1 MQTVCR
7 SVTEKAVTRPHCS
20 KSEEYKEQQVSP
32 TSPPT
37 LCVAQTGTVGLL
49 PAEIARIFLVV
60 VVKAV
65 VVESGMLEML
75 EALHADT

>member
-1 MQTVCR
+1 
-7 SVTEKAVTRPHCS
+7 
-20 KSEEYKEQQVSP
+20 
-32 TSPPT
+32 
-37 LCVAQTGTVGLL
+37 VAQTGTVGLL

-60 VVKAV
+60 VVKAF

>member
-1 MQTVCR
+1 MPQ
-7 SVTEKAVTRPHCS
+7 
-20 KSEEYKEQQVSP
+20 

-37 LCVAQTGTVGLL
+37 LCVAQTDIVGLL
-49 PAEIARIFLVV
+49 AAEIARIFLVV

-75 EALHADT
+75 EVLHADT